1 MAMSHGELAKV
12 LRYNLNR
19 ALRANEL
26 EKAEALLEQLKNTEP
41 LAMESR
47 GLELDYLLRKQEW
60 AAAAK
65 LAQQLVS
72 LFPGSGRIQFLA
84 GQAAYRQKNYAA
96 AVQCFR
102 ESMRLFPHNL
112 SQQWLAKTLTQLG
125 EFDEA
130 ESLLIALAENSSKGH
145 LDLAWLYERKQ
156 QYEQALECLARHL
169 EAAPDD
175 AFALAQQQRLRAKR
189 MQPEH
194 LVAEVE
200 TLLEYGEVVADE
212 ILPEYLE
219 RLFATGQT
227 AKARLFIGERSAAWS
242 AKQADRIAWVC
253 HKMQAYDLAY
263 DLFLVNFAAQRRNF
277 KYLNALEACAKRC
290 LRVAALIAFYE
301 QHAAEERA
309 LYGRARSLQQY
320 LPSQ

>member
-26 EKAEALLEQLKNTEP
+26 EKAEALLEQLKSTEP
-41 LAMESR
+41 LAMETR

-72 LFPGSGRIQFLA
+72 LFPGSGRIQFSA
-84 GQAAYRQKNYAA
+84 GQAAYRQKNYGA

-130 ESLLIALAENSSKGH
+130 ESLLIALATNSAKAY

-156 QYEQALECLARHL
+156 QYERALEYLARHL

-175 AFALAQQQRLRAKR
+175 HFALAQQQKLRAR
-189 MQPEH
+189 QMQPEH
-194 LVAEVE
+194 LVAEVD
-200 TLLEYGEVVADE
+200 TLLEYGEAVSEE

-219 RLFATGQT
+219 RLFTTGQA
-227 AKARLFIGERSAAWS
+227 AKARQLISDNAATWP
-242 AKQADRIAWVC
+242 ARLADRVAWAC
-253 HKMQAYDLAY
+253 HKLQIYDLAY
-263 DLFLVNFAAQRRNF
+263 DLFLVNFTAQRRNF
-277 KYLNALEACAKRC
+277 KYLSALETCAKRC

-301 QHAAEERA
+301 QHAVDERA
-309 LYGRARSLQQY
+309 LYGRIRILQRH
-320 LPSQ
+320 LPTE